1 MKLRKTIIED
11 LENKCPDIVKL
22 LKGSLAKIN
31 DMQELLNYIKEY
43 TRIDLMDEITEY
55 FEEIYIFNPNDE
67 YLEHFLGKYINR
79 NVNRVKSNYSE
90 DMSEEEQIKIFKK
103 VKEIE
108 DDTLD
113 EVMDLLSSFNRD
125 TVLNKLK
132 EYNYINE

>member
-1 MKLRKTIIED
+1 MKLRKATIED

-22 LKGSLAKIN
+22 LKSSLAKIN
-31 DMQELLNYIKEY
+31 DMQELLNYINEY
-43 TRIDLMDEITEY
+43 TKIDLMDEITEY

-90 DMSEEEQIKIFKK
+90 DMNEEEQIKIFKK

-113 EVMDLLSSFNRD
+113 EVMDLLGSFNID

>member
-1 MKLRKTIIED
+1 
-11 LENKCPDIVKL
+11 
-22 LKGSLAKIN
+22 
-31 DMQELLNYIKEY
+31 
-43 TRIDLMDEITEY
+43 
-55 FEEIYIFNPNDE
+55 
-67 YLEHFLGKYINR
+67 
-79 NVNRVKSNYSE
+79 
-90 DMSEEEQIKIFKK
+90 MSEEEQIKIFKK

>member
-1 MKLRKTIIED
+1 MKLRKTTIED

-31 DMQELLNYIKEY
+31 DMQELLNYINEY

-132 EYNYINE
+132 EYNYINK